1 MPFIGRGGSSPPPD
15 TVTRAKAPDS
25 RAFARRVRPVKAAR
39 TPVAGF
45 WPDQAPGLMLTN
57 GRHSGERVHTLP
69 AGMAAALQSLPRDVA
84 LLVWVA
90 DGQARV
96 LWWGGPG

>member
-1 MPFIGRGGSSPPPD
+1 
-15 TVTRAKAPDS
+15 
-25 RAFARRVRPVKAAR
+25 
-39 TPVAGF
+39 
-45 WPDQAPGLMLTN
+45 MLTN
-57 GRHSGERVHTLP
+57 GPHSGESDHTLP

-96 LWWGGPG
+96 LWSGGPG